1 MKCSG
6 FFIVGHVVDFRGA
19 SGVGRQFVGE
29 VVESTRRLWGSHPS
43 LSDFLYG
50 ITGKRILLG
59 IRDVEFPH
67 DAVGS
72 RRLISKKVASKHSI
86 TRTPRPSLS
95 QFVAW
100 QDLMTIWCLVMRVI
114 IFGFTAHAPRKA
126 SDTDSNCYP
135 LRYEPPERELFRC
148 PMQQLTWY
156 LENISGSKRHTVCRN
171 ERGGYSFG
179 LSVLSIDHP
188 IPNVKFGRPFKE
200 KLSSSRNHWE
210 LASEGYSLA
219 LGDITSN
226 QGRLKEVADECTEI
240 CKNTLA
246 HEAEPK
252 LYYGPCDVTAEPQVQ
267 ALVQAAVDD
276 LGGIDV
282 MVANAGIYRVAPLLE
297 MEDELFDQVYTVN
310 VKGLLYSYRAAARAM
325 IPRGGGRIIGACS
338 ASGRLASPNKGAY
351 CSSKFAVR
359 ALTQTA
365 ALEWGRHNITV
376 NQIGNKDVL
385 GGITGGNQAQQL
397 IVDRLATGNISSP
410 DEIAGLVSFLVS
422 PAARNITGQAISID
436 GGLIMQ

>member
-1 MKCSG
+1 MSSL
-6 FFIVGHVVDFRGA
+6 VD
-19 SGVGRQFVGE
+19 
-29 VVESTRRLWGSHPS
+29 PS
-43 LSDFLYG
+43 KKSSPVAV
-50 ITGKRILLG
+50 ITGAGQG
-59 IRDVEFPH
+59 IGR
-67 DAVGS
+67 A
-72 RRLISKKVASKHSI
+72 I
-86 TRTPRPSLS
+86 
-95 QFVAW
+95 
-100 QDLMTIWCLVMRVI
+100 
-114 IFGFTAHAPRKA
+114 AHK
-126 SDTDSNCYP
+126 
-135 LRYEPPERELFRC
+135 
-148 PMQQLTWY
+148 
-156 LENISGSKRHTVCRN
+156 
-171 ERGGYSFG
+171 
-179 LSVLSIDHP
+179 
-188 IPNVKFGRPFKE
+188 
-200 KLSSSRNHWE
+200 

-219 LGDITSN
+219 LGDIASN

-240 CKNTLA
+240 YKNTLA
-246 HEAEPK
+246 HGAEPK

-310 VKGLLYSYRAAARAM
+310 T
-325 IPRGGGRIIGACS
+325 
-338 ASGRLASPNKGAY
+338 ASPNKGAY

-376 NQIGNKDVL
+376 NAYAPGPTDTDMWNKDVL